1 MGNAY
6 RSVLALKPTGDAV
19 PANVLAGKTFSNADG
34 TGKTGTMVNNGAVS
48 ITLTDQDPT
57 YTIPEGY
64 HNGSGV
70 VGFSASG
77 GDGADLIVTCSSVF
91 AGATISCTDGTT
103 TYQKICPSS
112 SPFEVV
118 FESIPVGTWTIS
130 GSYSGTTFT
139 TIFTVLDFEAAL
151 NAIPEGSTVTPTDDI
166 QTWLH
171 CANIWD
177 KTYTTISQILSD
189 ASTLQ
194 ALIASNNAA
203 DYMARST
210 TWASN
215 VTADSSSMTY
225 IGLND
230 YCSEAL
236 LANSTWRNAICDSS
250 YFESVLNVCVPAMTS
265 ATTPSGSVYSS
276 VTPSTGEAWQVFNR
290 STYLTAA
297 VAFNSSSGNPIIGYE
312 FAEPLKIYKV
322 GYAGSGVNTANNH
335 YTAMTAQI
343 NGNNGSES
351 IKLFDISKTKGELQS
366 AFRNFIYFNI
376 NPNTAYK
383 KYEFQFIGSNYDYMS
398 QRIFGGLQF
407 YGRA

>member
-19 PANVLAGKTFSNADG
+19 PANVLAGKTFSNAEG

-48 ITLTDQDPT
+48 VTLTDQDPT

-103 TYQKICPSS
+103 TYQKTCPSS

-118 FESIPVGTWTIS
+118 FDSIPVGTWTIS
-130 GSYSGTTFT
+130 GSYSGETFT
-139 TIFTVLDFEAAL
+139 TIFTVLDFEAVL

-166 QTWLH
+166 QTWLN

-194 ALIASNNAA
+194 ALIASSNAVN
-203 DYMARST
+203 YMARST
-210 TWASN
+210 TWASD
-215 VTADSSSMTY
+215 VTANQSAMSY
-225 IGLND
+225 IGLDD
-230 YCSEAL
+230 YCADTL
-236 LANSTWRNAICDSS
+236 LTDSTWLNAICNST
-250 YFESVLNVCVPAMTS
+250 YFESVLNVKIPTMTS
-265 ATTPSGSVYSS
+265 NTTPSGKVSS
-276 VTPSTGEAWQVFNR
+276 NVSAFSDPYIAVDGNDTTYWQTYTNVRANDYWQYEFPNNVQICKASFLQYGSGTRACTLILKGSSDGNNFDTIGSLNIPSTANLMSMFNF
-290 STYLTAA
+290 LN
-297 VAFNSSSGNPIIGYE
+297 FNKYKIFRLCASANGDGN
-312 FAEPLKIYKV
+312 FF
-322 GYAGSGVNTANNH
+322 GSQT
-335 YTAMTAQI
+335 I
-343 NGNNGSES
+343 NW
-351 IKLFDISKTKGELQS
+351 LFLSLQ
-366 AFRNFIYFNI
+366 
-376 NPNTAYK
+376 
-383 KYEFQFIGSNYDYMS
+383 
-398 QRIFGGLQF
+398 L

>member
-34 TGKTGTMVNNGAVS
+34 AGKIGTMVNNGAVS

-77 GDGADLIVTCSSVF
+77 GDGADLIVTCSDNF

-112 SPFEVV
+112 SPYEVV

-130 GSYSGTTFT
+130 GTAEGILFSTQ
-139 TIFTVLDFEAAL
+139 FTVLDFETEL
-151 NAIPEGSTVTPTDDI
+151 NAIPEGSTVLPTDDI

-177 KTYTTISQILSD
+177 KNYTSISQVLAD

-194 ALIASNNAA
+194 SLIASNNAA
-203 DYMARST
+203 DYMSRST
-210 TWASN
+210 SWASS
-215 VTADSSSMTY
+215 VTADSSAMTY
-225 IGLND
+225 IGAND
-230 YCSEAL
+230 YC
-236 LANSTWRNAICDSS
+236 ANSLLEDNTWCTSICNST
-250 YFESVLNVCVPAMTS
+250 YFESVLNVKIPTMIS
-265 ATTPSGSVYSS
+265 NTTPSGVASGNVSMQYYAFDGND
-276 VTPSTGEAWQVFNR
+276 STQTQSNTENSYPYVQYEFTENVVIKKAR
-290 STYLTAA
+290 IKA
-297 VAFNSSSGNPIIGYE
+297 SSSGKQYTASLQVKDSSSNWNDLQSVTFSSLDQYYI
-312 FAEPLKIYKV
+312 F
-322 GYAGSGVNTANNH
+322 ANNSIKSNT
-335 YTAMTAQI
+335 YQFYCTTAKTS
-343 NGNNGSES
+343 GNNV
-351 IKLFDISKTKGELQS
+351 F
-366 AFRNFIYFNI
+366 
-376 NPNTAYK
+376 
-383 KYEFQFIGSNYDYMS
+383 FQTI
-398 QRIFGGLQF
+398 QL
-407 YGRA
+407 YGRASS

>member
-19 PANVLAGKTFSNADG
+19 PANVLAGKTFSNAEG

-48 ITLTDQDPT
+48 VTLTDQDPT

-103 TYQKICPSS
+103 TYQKTCPSS
-112 SPFEVV
+112 SPFEVI
-118 FESIPVGTWTIS
+118 FDSIPVGTWTIS
-130 GSYSGTTFT
+130 GTAEGTLFSTQ
-139 TIFTVLDFEAAL
+139 FTVVDFETAL
-151 NAIPEGSTVTPTDDI
+151 NAIPEGSTVIPTDDV

-177 KTYTTISQILSD
+177 KAYTTISEVLAD

-194 ALIASNNAA
+194 ALIASTNAN
-203 DYMARST
+203 DYLVRST
-210 TWASN
+210 SWA
-215 VTADSSSMTY
+215 TAITTDQSAMSY

-230 YCSEAL
+230 YCSNLL
-236 LANSTWRNAICDSS
+236 LADTDWSDAICNST
-250 YFESVLNVCVPAMTS
+250 YFESVLTTKVPTMTDY
-265 ATTPSGSVYSS
+265 TTPSGVVTSS
-276 VTPSTGEAWQVFNR
+276 GENIANNAAWKAFNDSSEFWQSTEVSSNTYIQYEFTSEVLIKKVTFKQFSSGTKSCDMYIKGANDGTFSTLETITISLIANSETSYNLNSNTSKYKKIRLQNVDTNGTRIGSDNRNYDVTP
-290 STYLTAA
+290 
-297 VAFNSSSGNPIIGYE
+297 
-312 FAEPLKIYKV
+312 
-322 GYAGSGVNTANNH
+322 
-335 YTAMTAQI
+335 
-343 NGNNGSES
+343 
-351 IKLFDISKTKGELQS
+351 
-366 AFRNFIYFNI
+366 
-376 NPNTAYK
+376 
-383 KYEFQFIGSNYDYMS
+383 
-398 QRIFGGLQF
+398 RIQF